1 MPASTCA
8 RPLQLYRW
16 GLGVLICLAM
26 AWPARSG
33 AVLDAIRARGHLVCG
48 VNTSLTGF
56 SAPDATGRWAGL
68 DVDLCR
74 AIAAAVLND
83 PAKLRFVP
91 VTSAQRFA
99 ALREGT
105 VDLLSLNTT
114 ITLSRE
120 VGMGVR
126 MTAVSYYDGQGFMV
140 PVAPRIR
147 SAMQLKGKTVCVQSG
162 STSVANLQD
171 YSRANRLDLKPLVFE
186 KFEEANAAYF
196 EGRCQAYSSDASIL
210 AAIRH
215 QKAEDPHG
223 HVILPELIAK
233 EPLGPMV
240 RRGDD
245 EWASIVQW
253 TVHGLVEAEE
263 FGVTRANV
271 DDMRRNSANPRVQRL
286 LGVSEDTGR
295 LLGLDRDWLV
305 RAIRTSG
312 HYGEIFERHIG
323 PRTALGLPRGLN
335 HQWNR
340 GGLHY
345 GLPVR

>member
-1 MPASTCA
+1 MRPSTRA
-8 RPLQLYRW
+8 QPLRLCRCGAGW
-16 GLGVLICLAM
+16 LLGLAI
-26 AWPARSG
+26 AWPAWGG
-33 AVLDAIRARGHLVCG
+33 AVLDAIRARDHLLCG
-48 VNTSLTGF
+48 VNTHLTGF
-56 SAPDATGRWAGL
+56 SAPDATGQWAGL
-68 DVDLCR
+68 DVDICR

-99 ALREGT
+99 ALREGS
-105 VDLLSLNTT
+105 VDVLSLNTT
-114 ITLSRE
+114 ITMSRE

-140 PVAPRIR
+140 PVAPRVR
-147 SAMQLKGKTVCVQSG
+147 SALQLKGRTVCLQSG
-162 STSVANLQD
+162 STSVSNLQD
-171 YSRANRLDLKPLVFE
+171 YSRAHRLGLKPLVFDKIE
-186 KFEEANAAYF
+186 DANAAYF

-210 AAIRH
+210 ASIRH
-215 QKAEDPHG
+215 QKAKDPQA

-245 EWASIVQW
+245 EWASIVKW
-253 TVHGLVEAEE
+253 TLHGLIEAEE

-271 DDMRRNSANPRVQRL
+271 DEMRRSSANPTVQRL
-286 LGVSEDTGR
+286 LGVTEDTGR
-295 LLGLDRDWLV
+295 LVGLDRDWLV
-305 RAIRTSG
+305 RAIRASG
-312 HYGEIFERHIG
+312 HYGEIFERNIG